1 MTDLQDAN
9 LKNRAIQTALTGD
22 WQTAIALNKEILTYA
37 PDDID
42 TLNRLA
48 LAYAIIGKVKDAK
61 QTYQK
66 VFELDPLNSIAQ
78 RNLKKLN
85 DKSND
90 PQTGNTIQINCNFLE
105 ETGKTKIVELVN
117 VAQSNIL
124 QTLRIGQHV
133 HLSVKRSKIFVIE
146 GEKQYIG
153 VLPDD
158 IGIRLIKFIN
168 NGNKYEAFVKST
180 TGSKVFIFIKET
192 RRATKF
198 KNHPSFITVGS
209 QGLGLKK
216 IKSRAKDLDKDF
228 EEQN

>member
-9 LKNRAIQTALTGD
+9 LKNKAIQTALTGD
-22 WQTAIALNKEILTYA
+22 WQTAIDLNREILSET

-48 LAYAIIGKVKDAK
+48 LAYAITGKIKDAK

-78 RNLKKLN
+78 RNLKKLD
-85 DKSND
+85 DKSNNL
-90 PQTGNTIQINCNFLE
+90 QTENVIQINCNFLE

-117 VAQSNIL
+117 TAQSNII
-124 QTLRIGQHV
+124 QTLRTGQHV
-133 HLSVKRSKIFVIE
+133 NLSVKRSKIFVLE

-158 IGIRLIKFIN
+158 IGIRLIKLIN
-168 NGNKYEAFVKST
+168 NGNTYEAFVKSV
-180 TGSKVFIFIKET
+180 TGNKVFIFIKET
-192 RRATKF
+192 KRVAKF
-198 KNHPSFITVGS
+198 KNHPSFITSADHGLELRKIRS
-209 QGLGLKK
+209 QKK
-216 IKSRAKDLDKDF
+216 
-228 EEQN
+228 N

>member
-22 WQTAIALNKEILTYA
+22 WQTAIDLNKEILTET
-37 PDDID
+37 PEDID

-48 LAYAIIGKVKDAK
+48 LAYAITGKIKDAK

-78 RNLKKLN
+78 KNLKKLD
-85 DKSND
+85 DKSKD
-90 PQTGNTIQINCNFLE
+90 LQTGSVIQINCNFLE

-117 VAQSNIL
+117 VAQSSII

-133 HLSVKRSKIFVIE
+133 NLSVKRSKIFVLE

-168 NGNKYEAFVKST
+168 NGNAYEAFIKST
-180 TGSKVFIFIKET
+180 TGSKVFVFIKET
-192 RRATKF
+192 KRVTKF
-198 KNHPSFITVGS
+198 KNHPSFVTS
-209 QGLGLKK
+209 TNQGLEFKK
-216 IKSRAKDLDKDF
+216 IRSQKK
-228 EEQN
+228 N

>member
-9 LKNRAIQTALTGD
+9 LKNRAIKTALTGN
-22 WQTAIALNKEILTYA
+22 WQTAIELNKEILTDT
-37 PDDID
+37 PNDID

-48 LAYAIIGKVKDAK
+48 LAYAIMGKVKDAK
-61 QTYQK
+61 ETYQK

-90 PQTGNTIQINCNFLE
+90 LQTGNVIQINCNFLE

-117 VAQSNIL
+117 VAQSNII

-133 HLSVKRSKIFVIE
+133 NLSIKRSKIFVLE

-158 IGIRLIKFIN
+158 IGIRLTKFIN
-168 NGNKYEAFVKST
+168 SGNKYEAFVKST
-180 TGSKVFIFIKET
+180 TGSKVYVFIKET
-192 RRATKF
+192 KRVTKF
-198 KNHPSFITVGS
+198 KNNPSFITVGN
-209 QGLGLKK
+209 QGLGLRK
-216 IKSRAKDLDKDF
+216 IRSRAKNL
-228 EEQN
+228 EEDQRE